1 MNLRFINNYSSFLV
15 KKSVR
20 RKIEVI
26 LFVILLSSLVTGCSQ
41 TEPVDKNV
49 VAIQTVL
56 EHEFNA
62 PDKEYIRMKND
73 PSNMTIVDQ
82 NGLVS
87 APEEDNEIEI
97 YLEDNFRPYFTDFG
111 YSGKVLFL
119 TLHSPADDNGY
130 QISVDKINVEPV
142 DGRPR
147 DYDFT
152 VHVTYQKDGGDKMK
166 AEITGLATCPEEGK
180 IGKIRYNKDHFLF
193 GEILR
198 GK

>member
-1 MNLRFINNYSSFLV
+1 M
-15 KKSVR
+15 
-20 RKIEVI
+20 
-26 LFVILLSSLVTGCSQ
+26 LLGLLVTGCSQ
-41 TEPVDKNV
+41 TEPEDKNI

-62 PDKEYIRMKND
+62 PDKEYIRMIND
-73 PSNMTIVDQ
+73 PSNITIVDQ

-87 APEEDNEIEI
+87 APEEDNEINT
-97 YLEDNFRPYFTDFG
+97 YLEDKFMPYFTDFG
-111 YSGKVLFL
+111 YRGKVLFL
-119 TLHSPADDNGY
+119 NFHSPAYNNGY
-130 QISVDKINVEPV
+130 QIAVDKIDVEPV
-142 DGRPR
+142 EGRPR

-166 AEITGLATCPEEGK
+166 TEITGLATCPEEGK

-193 GEILR
+193 GEMLR

>member
-1 MNLRFINNYSSFLV
+1 MNLKSVIEHSSFLI
-15 KKSVR
+15 KKSAR
-20 RKIEVI
+20 RKVETI
-26 LFVILLSSLVTGCSQ
+26 LFVLLLGLLVTGCSQ
-41 TEPVDKNV
+41 TEPEDKNI

-87 APEEDNEIEI
+87 APEKDNEINI
-97 YLEDNFRPYFTDFG
+97 YLEDKFMPYFTDFG

-119 TLHSPADDNGY
+119 TLHSPADNNGY
-130 QISVDKINVEPV
+130 QIAVDEIDVEPV
-142 DGRPR
+142 EGRPR

-152 VHVTYQKDGGDKMK
+152 VHVTYQKDGGDKTK
-166 AEITGLATCPEEGK
+166 TEITGLATCPEEGK
-180 IGKIRYNKDHFLF
+180 IGNIRYNKDYFLF
-193 GEILR
+193 VEMLR

>member
-1 MNLRFINNYSSFLV
+1 MDFKSVNEHSSFLI

-20 RKIEVI
+20 RKIEAI

-87 APEEDNEIEI
+87 APEEDNEINI
-97 YLEDNFRPYFTDFG
+97 YLEDKFKPYFTDFG

-119 TLHSPADDNGY
+119 TLHSPADNNGY
-130 QISVDKINVEPV
+130 QIAVDKIDVEPV
-142 DGRPR
+142 EGRPR

-152 VHVTYQKDGGDKMK
+152 VHITYQKKDGDKMK
-166 AEITGLATCPEEGK
+166 TEITGLATCPEEGK
-180 IGKIRYNKDHFLF
+180 IGKIRYNKDYFLF